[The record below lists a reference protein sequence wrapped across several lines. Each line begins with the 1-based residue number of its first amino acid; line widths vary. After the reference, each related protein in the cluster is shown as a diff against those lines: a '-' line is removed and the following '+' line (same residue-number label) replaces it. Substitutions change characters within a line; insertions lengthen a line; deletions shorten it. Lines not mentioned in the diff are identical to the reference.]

1 MKTLDLI
8 SLHFF
13 QTCNPFKYFSPII
26 PFCVVINMNF
36 CMFCVLQSEVN
47 PETENQLAGAESQLN
62 EVRVQYTNPDQ
73 PAEQVYSDQEEA
85 ASGGDCST

>member
-1 MKTLDLI
+1 
-8 SLHFF
+8 
-13 QTCNPFKYFSPII
+13 
-26 PFCVVINMNF
+26 
-36 CMFCVLQSEVN
+36 MFCVIQSEVN